1 MNKIKI
7 CAVSLFIGTIL
18 NAQEKVQQ
26 TTKEKTK
33 ELGEIAIVKEKKAV
47 EQKADRTIF
56 EFASQ
61 AHLNSGSVLEGIKKL
76 PGLVASDLAGMMY
89 QGKQLD
95 VFMDGRP
102 LNITSNELN
111 AFLEGM
117 PANSVERVEVITNPG
132 AEFPAT
138 SGGAILNII
147 TNRKAKNYL
156 SATYTNSTNFT
167 AYDKLRARV
176 NNSILLSSKNKLFGW
191 QFNAG
196 YNYADRAFWSSV
208 INEEANTST
217 ILSKN
222 KADRVLRN
230 TFAKSGMTFDFGDD
244 RLLLNY
250 DLYYNKNNSF
260 TEAFGTLPNTSTFE
274 TFDKGDSQNL
284 RQDAVV
290 TFQKRFTDKTKKLDF
305 KFNYNKSNADF
316 TLDSYTLGTN
326 VLDNASVQN
335 FYNFRA
341 DYSQPFKLLEEG
353 KISFG
358 TLFEVLDF
366 EAQSENVTNLDYKR
380 RTASTYLEFQTK
392 FKKFD
397 FVIGGRGEDYD
408 ITGKTSTDNLTPFK
422 QFRFFPNASI
432 QYNFANQ
439 VYFGVNYNK
448 KITLPSTSALNPNN
462 TNYQNPNVGFEGNP
476 QLQPTIFDNYEV
488 KLSAFDYVFVGYNVS
503 VGNNQVVQ
511 RVTYENNRVINT
523 NVNVPELRIHNFNF
537 GLPIPYMLFTKGVK
551 ETMKTMS
558 GGGINPDKINFLYVY
573 AGRQM
578 HEIPNLDSRAFWI
591 YNLMSQIVLPADVKW
606 VTNFSYIT
614 SKGNYFYFV
623 AQKPFNNSLDMT
635 FSKKFLSDQLTLSVN
650 IDDILNSNRSV
661 FNAAGTN
668 LLLTNKADTRRFG
681 FTLNYK
687 IPTKNKLAKEIPNI
701 LNKEKKE
708 DNGNVIVN

>member
-7 CAVSLFIGTIL
+7 SFVSFFIVSIL
-18 NAQEKVQQ
+18 NAQENSQQ
-26 TTKEKTK
+26 TTKEKAK
-33 ELGEIAIVKEKKAV
+33 ELGEVSIVKEKKAV
-47 EQKADRTIF
+47 EQRGDRTIF

-61 AHLNSGSVLEGIKKL
+61 SHLNSGSVLEGIKKL
-76 PGLVASDLAGMMY
+76 PGLVASDVAGMMY

-102 LNITSNELN
+102 LNITTNELT

-117 PANSVERVEVITNPG
+117 PANSVERIEVITNPG

-156 SATYTNSTNFT
+156 SATYTNSTNLT
-167 AYDKLRARV
+167 AYDKLRART
-176 NNSILLSSKNKLFGW
+176 NNSILLSAKNKYFGW

-196 YNYADRAFWSSV
+196 HNYADRALWSSV
-208 INEEANTST
+208 LDQDAKSST
-217 ILSKN
+217 TLSKN
-222 KADRVLRN
+222 TANRIFRT
-230 TFAKSGMTFDFGDD
+230 TFAKSGLTFDFGDD

-250 DLYYNKNNSF
+250 DLFYNKNNSY
-260 TEAFGTLPNTSTFE
+260 TEAFGTLSNNTTFE
-274 TFDKGDSQNL
+274 TFDKGDTKNL
-284 RQDAVV
+284 RQDAVI
-290 TFQKRFTDKTKKLDF
+290 TFQKRFPDKTKKLDF
-305 KFNYNKSNADF
+305 RFNYNRGNSIF
-316 TLDSYTLGTN
+316 FLDSYTLGSN

-335 FYNFRA
+335 LYNFKA
-341 DYSQPFKLLEEG
+341 DYSQPFKLLEGG
-353 KISFG
+353 KVSFG
-358 TLFEVLDF
+358 TLFEVMDF
-366 EAQSENVTNLDYKR
+366 KAESKNLTNLEYRR
-380 RTASTYLEFQTK
+380 RTASTYLEFQAK

-397 FVIGGRGEDYD
+397 FVVGGRGEDYD
-408 ITGKTSTDNLTPFK
+408 VTGKTDTDNLTPFK
-422 QFRFFPNASI
+422 QFRFFPNASV

-439 VYFGVNYNK
+439 VYFGMNYNK

-462 TNYQNPNVGFEGNP
+462 TNYQNPNLGFQGNP

-503 VGNNQVVQ
+503 MGNNQVVQ

-523 NVNVPELRIHNFNF
+523 NVNVPELRIHSFNL

-558 GGGINPDKINFLYVY
+558 SGGVNPDKINFLYVF
-573 AGRQM
+573 AGRQK
-578 HEIPNLDSRAFWI
+578 HEIPDVNSKPFWI
-591 YNLMSQIVLPADVKW
+591 FNLMSQIVLPADVKW

-623 AQKPFNNSLDMT
+623 AQKPFNNSLDT
-635 FSKKFLSDQLTLSVN
+635 SFSKKFLSDQLTVSVN
-650 IDDILNSNRSV
+650 IDDILNTNRSV
-661 FNAAGTN
+661 FNPVGTN
-668 LLLTNKADTRRFG
+668 LMLSNKNDTRRFG
-681 FTLNYK
+681 FTVNYK

-708 DNGNVIVN
+708 ENGSVIGN